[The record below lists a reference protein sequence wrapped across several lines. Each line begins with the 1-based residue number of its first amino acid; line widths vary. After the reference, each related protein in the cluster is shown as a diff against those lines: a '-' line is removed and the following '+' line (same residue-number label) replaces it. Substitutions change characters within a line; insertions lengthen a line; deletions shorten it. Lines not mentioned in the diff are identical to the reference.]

1 MQSAVTTQFTYND
14 YLDLKGI
21 EDFLIQE
28 LCFPDEE
35 EPTEDRFE
43 EFKKKYFIK
52 LVKLDAKY
60 LGNKESTIYLSL
72 VYGYCYFVI
81 IGKNGKY
88 LMDNDPS
95 YKYIAEYFRAIDK
108 LDTVSKIKHF
118 IFKEGTHTIDTVNS
132 LSLFI
137 AIKNKSFKDV
147 RKILLEKFAEKM
159 DSDEYEMDVLKIG
172 EFLATGTCGDYNDYS
187 IFIKYRSEEEL
198 FYKIVY
204 HLFDR
209 LIIFLQEEYER
220 TLTIE
225 ENMRKICF
233 DRHFCLNK
241 DVKIY

>member
-1 MQSAVTTQFTYND
+1 MSVHVTN
-14 YLDLKGI
+14 
-21 EDFLIQE
+21 
-28 LCFPDEE
+28 
-35 EPTEDRFE
+35 
-43 EFKKKYFIK
+43 
-52 LVKLDAKY
+52 V
-60 LGNKESTIYLSL
+60 
-72 VYGYCYFVI
+72 
-81 IGKNGKY
+81 
-88 LMDNDPS
+88 
-95 YKYIAEYFRAIDK
+95 
-108 LDTVSKIKHF
+108 KIKS
-118 IFKEGTHTIDTVNS
+118 EWTDY
-132 LSLFI
+132 
-137 AIKNKSFKDV
+137 NKHLNMAYYVLVFDQA
-147 RKILLEKFAEKM
+147 REILLEKFAEKM

-241 DVKIY
+241 NVKIY

>member
-1 MQSAVTTQFTYND
+1 MQSAITTQFTYND
-14 YLDLKGI
+14 YIYLRELK
-21 EDFLIQE
+21 DFLINE
-28 LCFPDEE
+28 LCFPEEE
-35 EPTEDRFE
+35 EPTEDNFE

-52 LVKLDAKY
+52 LVKIDAKY
-60 LGNKESTIYLSL
+60 LGDKESTIYLSL
-72 VYGYCYFVI
+72 VFGFCYFI
-81 IGKNGKY
+81 MIGKDGKY

-95 YKYIAEYFRAIDK
+95 HKYIAEYFAAIDK
-108 LDTVSKIKHF
+108 MDTVSKIRHF

-132 LSLFI
+132 LSLFL
-137 AIKNKSFKDV
+137 ALKNNSFNDV
-147 RKILLEKFAEKM
+147 RRILLEKFADKL
-159 DSDEYEMDVLKIG
+159 DSDDHEIDILKIG
-172 EFLATGTCGDYNDYS
+172 EFLNNNDDS
-187 IFIKYRSEEEL
+187 VFIRYRSEEEL

-220 TLTIE
+220 TLTVE